1 MYMYHYNQTRNKT
14 GGYTTLLLVTIIGF
28 SFLVSIGVISR
39 EVRRAQDRSL
49 ASQQHLESISLAETC
64 RLEVLA
70 RLFRDATYRGNE
82 DINLDGHPCTVGQL
96 VVDTATDEVSFP
108 VSATVG
114 GYVHQTEFENQ
125 PLFSLND

>member
-1 MYMYHYNQTRNKT
+1 MCHYNQHKTKT

-49 ASQQHLESISLAETC
+49 ASQQHLEAMSLAETC
-64 RLEVLA
+64 RQEVLV

-82 DINLDGHPCTVGQL
+82 DINLDGDLCSVGQL
-96 VVDTATDEVSFP
+96 VVDVMAEEVSFS

-114 GYVHQTEFENQ
+114 NYVHQTEYKNQ
-125 PLFSLND
+125 SFLALDP

>member
-1 MYMYHYNQTRNKT
+1 MCRYNNHRNIT

-49 ASQQHLESISLAETC
+49 ASQQHLEAISLAETC
-64 RLEVLA
+64 RQEVLV
-70 RLFRDATYRGNE
+70 RLFRDAAYRGNE
-82 DINLDGHPCTVGQL
+82 DINLDGHLCTVGQL
-96 VVDTATDEVSFP
+96 VVDAGAETVSFP

-114 GYVHQTEFENQ
+114 NYIRQTQFENQ
-125 PLFSLND
+125 SLLD